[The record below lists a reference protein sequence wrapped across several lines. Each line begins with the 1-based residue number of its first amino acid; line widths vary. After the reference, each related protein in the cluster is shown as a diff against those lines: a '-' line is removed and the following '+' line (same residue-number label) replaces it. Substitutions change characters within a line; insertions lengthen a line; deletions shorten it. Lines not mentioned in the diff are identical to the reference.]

1 MRLSEKNG
9 QMPLEHYD
17 DCITEASV
25 TGQEADVVTAVE
37 LSERGATH
45 TYVQRF
51 NVTYEYPVAFTRDL
65 FTPVNSVFAETLA
78 LQEPN
83 RCHKIAVFI
92 DDGLRSSH
100 ADLPTRIADYAAAR
114 PRAMELVAVPE
125 FVTGGERC
133 KNDPALVERL
143 QRRLIDLGLDRH
155 AFVVAIGGG
164 ALLDLV
170 GYVAAT
176 VHRGIRHIRVP
187 TTVLAQNDAGVG
199 VKNGVNAFGQKNILG
214 TFAPPFAVLNDAVF
228 LDQLDDRDKRAGMA
242 EAVKVALIRDGAF
255 FAWLERN
262 AVDLRAFR
270 PNAIDYLIRR
280 CAELHMAQIA
290 SGGDPFERGS
300 ARPLDYGH
308 WSAHKLE
315 LLTGHALRHGEAVAI
330 GLALDAR
337 YSVLS
342 GHLPEGDDLRVWNLL
357 STLGLPLFNPMLK
370 AVDSQGHHKLLRGL
384 REFREHLGGELTI
397 TLLAALGRGIE
408 VNEMDEGLIL
418 RAIDWLANIT
428 R

>member
-1 MRLSEKNG
+1 
-9 QMPLEHYD
+9 MPLEHYEER
-17 DCITEASV
+17 ITEASV
-25 TGQEADVVTAVE
+25 TGQDADALTAEPSKPGV
-37 LSERGATH
+37 TH

-51 NVTYEYPVAFTRDL
+51 NVVYEYPVAFTRDL
-65 FTPVNSVFAETLA
+65 FKPLNSVFAETLA

-83 RCHKIAVFI
+83 CRHKVAVFI

-100 ADLPTRIADYAAAR
+100 ADLPVRIADYAAAR
-114 PRAMELVAVPE
+114 PRVIELLAVPE
-125 FVTGGERC
+125 FVAGGEWC
-133 KNDPALVERL
+133 KNDPALIERL

-214 TFAPPFAVLNDAVF
+214 TFAPPFAVLNDAAF

-242 EAVKVALIRDGAF
+242 EAVKVALIRDVAF

-270 PNAIDYLIRR
+270 PDAIDYLIRR

-342 GHLPEGDDLRVWNLL
+342 GHLLEGDDLRVCNLL

-370 AVDSQGHHKLLRGL
+370 AVDSQGDHKLLRGL

-408 VNEMDEGLIL
+408 VNEMDEGWIL
-418 RAIDWLANIT
+418 QAIDWLANMT